1 MDMMEN
7 PSESVIPPSQDT
19 DYAQGYEIRIR
30 VKPDGFTVDG
40 PLPLPQSAGNESEES
55 EDEEGGIPDLPT
67 ALKHVI
73 AITKEHPLDTD
84 LNGHFEAGY
93 SGE

>member
-7 PSESVIPPSQDT
+7 PSESVNPPSQET
-19 DYAQGYEIRIR
+19 DYTQGYEIRIT

-40 PLPLPQSAGNESEES
+40 PLPLPQSAGSESEEGEE
-55 EDEEGGIPDLPT
+55 EDDEIPDLPT